1 MGKKGVYSDPLCKH
15 CGEDDPAKFYARMK
29 TTCYSCHGDHLET
42 YRLQVRDEAL
52 AYKGGKCEH
61 CGYDKYRGALEFHH
75 RDPMQKDPA
84 GLRKYNRTKLFAELD
99 KCVLLCANCHREEH
113 ARLRIGDVAEW
124 PMASVLK
131 TEGSKGP
138 VSSNLT
144 VSAKYGK

>member
-1 MGKKGVYSDPLCKH
+1 MGIKGVYSDPLCKH
-15 CGEDDPAKFYARMK
+15 CGEDDPKKFYAKMK
-29 TTCYSCHGDHLET
+29 TTCYSCHGDHLEK

-75 RDPMQKDPA
+75 KDPAQKDPA

-113 ARLRIGDVAEW
+113 AKLRIGSVAE
-124 PMASVLK
+124 PGLLH
-131 TEGSKGP
+131 
-138 VSSNLT
+138 LT
-144 VSAKYGK
+144 